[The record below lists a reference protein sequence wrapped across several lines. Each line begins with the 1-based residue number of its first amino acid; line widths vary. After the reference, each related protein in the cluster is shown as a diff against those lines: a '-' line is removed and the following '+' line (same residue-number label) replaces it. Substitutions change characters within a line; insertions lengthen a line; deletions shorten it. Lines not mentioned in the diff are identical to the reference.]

1 MAEITKEFEVEL
13 KDGRTVNVTVTVE
26 GSHDPDYGADADG
39 NRGVSMWFIEG
50 HSYEADEE
58 LNSADKVEVDALV
71 DSLVDDEEWDFD
83 SADEE
88 HDREWYEVD

>member
-1 MAEITKEFEVEL
+1 MAEVTREFELEL

-39 NRGVSMWFIEG
+39 NRGVSMWFIED

-58 LNSADKVEVDALV
+58 LNAEEKKEVDALV
-71 DSLVDDEEWDFD
+71 DSLVDEEEWDFD
-83 SADEE
+83 SADE
-88 HDREWYEVD
+88 DDDYEFDID